1 MDSNIPST
9 KLAMKHL
16 IHQIIEFIVLVRSN
30 LGRLA
35 CKKINTLITVDV
47 RARDIARDSI
57 LVAREFQ
64 LVRTTGDA
72 SIRQC
77 TSSFQTTYAP
87 SLNGSLVITPLTD
100 RCIGTLTQTLSICFD
115 GSPAQLE
122 RPKLS
127 RTLPMQYANSA
138 TSPGTARRPMLFK
151 AFSRSRLDYIRS
163 KT

>member
-77 TSSFQTTYAP
+77 TSSFQTAYVL

-100 RCIGTLTQTLSICFD
+100 RCIGTLTQPLSIGFG

-122 RPKLS
+122 RLKLS
-127 RTLPMQYANSA
+127 RTLPKQYANSA
-138 TSPGTARRPMLFK
+138 TSPRTARRPMLFK